1 MPKEAFYFLIPN
13 NCAITPIT
21 CFNYTL
27 VVQIIQKRVGHAS
40 INITL
45 DIYGHIFKHGKDKE
59 ISALE
64 YWEAKTLRG

>member
-27 VVQIIQKRVGHAS
+27 VVQIIQKRLGNAS

-59 ISALE
+59 ISVLE

>member
-27 VVQIIQKRVGHAS
+27 VVQIIQKRLGHSS
-40 INITL
+40 IDITL

>member
-27 VVQIIQKRVGHAS
+27 VVQIITIFNYEGEAS
-40 INITL
+40 
-45 DIYGHIFKHGKDKE
+45 
-59 ISALE
+59 LE
-64 YWEAKTLRG
+64 RIKVS